1 MNVKSFLRRRKA
13 NTPNATKIGIDMM
26 KEQTIDEFKVDAI
39 GSPDS
44 LLRTLCSDAQLRMEM
59 NNQERMERDIKLKA
73 IRGKKEG

>member
-39 GSPDS
+39 GH
-44 LLRTLCSDAQLRMEM
+44 LTAC
-59 NNQERMERDIKLKA
+59 
-73 IRGKKEG
+73 